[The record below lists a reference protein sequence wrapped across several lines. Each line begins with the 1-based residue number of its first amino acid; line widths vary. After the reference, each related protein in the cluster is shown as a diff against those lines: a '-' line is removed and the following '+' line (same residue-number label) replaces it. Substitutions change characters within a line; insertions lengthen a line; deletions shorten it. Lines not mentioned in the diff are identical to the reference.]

1 MGGLGIAT
9 EGDVE
14 REYIASLYYLGS
26 ELHKR
31 EIHFVVCWDNEAY
44 RTVSDSTFPQY
55 QFIVLPQRVNDEY
68 SSQGAILGVSHIV
81 EFEEDSITLD
91 IPMAGAEVSG
101 GWKITP
107 MFHPTVGKS
116 DH

>member
-1 MGGLGIAT
+1 MT
-9 EGDVE
+9 EWDVE

-26 ELHKR
+26 ELHKM
-31 EIHFVVCWDNEAY
+31 EIHFVVCWDDEVY

-55 QFIVLPQRVNDEY
+55 QFIVLPQHVNDEY

-81 EFEEDSITLD
+81 EFEEYEKCSITLD
-91 IPMAGAEVSG
+91 IPMTGAEVSG

-116 DH
+116 DY